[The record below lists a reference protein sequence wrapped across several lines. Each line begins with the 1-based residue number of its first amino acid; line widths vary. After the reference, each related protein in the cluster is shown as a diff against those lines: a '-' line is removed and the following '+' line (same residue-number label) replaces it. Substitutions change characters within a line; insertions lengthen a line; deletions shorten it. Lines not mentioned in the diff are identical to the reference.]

1 MRVILELLECSK
13 GLNFTFFHYNDFVG
27 QMKKVNCVSD
37 KDARFFANH
46 ALENL
51 LEDFLSHV
59 RIKGRN
65 WIVHNV
71 DI

>member
-13 GLNFTFFHYNDFVG
+13 GLNFAFLHYNDFVG
-27 QMKKVNCVSD
+27 QMKEVDCVSD
-37 KDARFFANH
+37 KDTRLLVNH
-46 ALENL
+46 TLEYLLEN
-51 LEDFLSHV
+51 FLAHV
-59 RIKGRN
+59 SIKGRN

>member
-1 MRVILELLECSK
+1 MRVILELLERSK
-13 GLNFTFFHYNDFVG
+13 SLNFTFFHYNDFVS
-27 QMKKVNCVSD
+27 QMKEVDCVSD
-37 KDARFFANH
+37 KDARLFANH

-51 LEDFLSHV
+51 LEDFLTHV
-59 RIKGRN
+59 GIKGRN